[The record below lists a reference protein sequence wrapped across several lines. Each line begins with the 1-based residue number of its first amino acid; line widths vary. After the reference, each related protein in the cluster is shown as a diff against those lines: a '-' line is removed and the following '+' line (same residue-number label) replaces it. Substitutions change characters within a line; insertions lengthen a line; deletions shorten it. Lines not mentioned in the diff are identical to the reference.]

1 MKKLIFLFATLLAL
15 GACQEKSQPTAVM
28 VSDADSIYTYDFIKM
43 RRDEG
48 DDDPGQL

>member
-43 RRDEG
+43 HFVKEPER
-48 DDDPGQL
+48 